1 MINIALIA
9 RASSLKH
16 WFTAFISDSA
26 IDVDKL
32 PWDLLVKLTTLWCP
46 NYPMCEL
53 VECLLSKLPARSAS
67 HWKRACDT

>member
-9 RASSLKH
+9 RASSFKH

-46 NYPMCEL
+46 KYPMCEL